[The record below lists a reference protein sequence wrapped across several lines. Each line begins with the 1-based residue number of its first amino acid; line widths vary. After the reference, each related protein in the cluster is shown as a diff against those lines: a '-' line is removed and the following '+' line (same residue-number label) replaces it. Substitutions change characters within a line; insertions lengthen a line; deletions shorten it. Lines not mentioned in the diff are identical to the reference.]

1 MAQKQETQHA
11 LLIPWGQFA
20 QEIGLLSGIEA
31 VKLNQKVYE
40 HTPQAKVIEFL
51 VAILSGAKYLQ
62 DVSLAAH
69 PLDKDVAVA
78 QAWGQQ
84 GWADYTGVSRT
95 LKKLTWSEVN
105 ALAEVLE
112 RVSQPMIKSELTLLR
127 AQDRGLEYDGD
138 LTGLPVS
145 NTSRTYPNAAYGH
158 MSDEIRLGY
167 QAGVVSLQSPTYGRL
182 WISVDHHAG
191 DTVSCTQAE
200 GLVRTAEKR
209 SGQRPKRR
217 TELLQK
223 RIEAH
228 VKSRAP
234 AEKRL
239 VSQQVN
245 LETAQRVKEEVSTQL
260 REETKPK
267 RIAVLERRCLR
278 REKSIEIA
286 RKKLEK
292 TLAQMKV
299 HLEDEKILRQ
309 RLEQFEQDNL
319 ENPQPVKACFRLDAG
334 FGTYENIA
342 LLIEMGYEVYV
353 KLHNHKITEMLRQ
366 KNSPDTVWTRVGDN
380 AEMLAWSGLELQH
393 CPYPLD
399 VALER
404 FYTGKTQKH
413 SALAHFGDTPVTT
426 NLPAWFNRYN
436 ARQTIE
442 AGIKETKQV
451 FYLNRLKVRSEPA
464 IYLQEAMTIFAANF
478 IRWAAVWIEQHALPS
493 ENSLPL
499 RKMGIKMQVQVAA
512 NTSATV
518 IHHSEGML
526 LTFSPA
532 SAFAGK
538 SLFFPAPS
546 RSLWRISF
554 LPFFTFLSMIA
565 QKLRYLR
572 KNVRKS
578 FATAMSM
585 ATHYMLLLILFET
598 QEFT

>member
-1 MAQKQETQHA
+1 MDMAQKQDTQHA
-11 LLIPWGQFA
+11 LLIPWGSFA
-20 QEIGLLSGIEA
+20 QEIGLTSGIKA

-40 HTPQAKVIEFL
+40 HTPQAKVIEFF
-51 VAILSGAKYLQ
+51 VAILSGIKHLQ
-62 DVSLAAH
+62 DLSLAAH

-78 QAWGQQ
+78 EAWGQK

-95 LKKLTWSEVN
+95 LKKLSWAEAE
-105 ALAEVLE
+105 ALVDVLE
-112 RVSQPMIKSELTLLR
+112 HASQPFLESELALLR
-127 AQDRGLEYDGD
+127 SQGRGLEYDGD

-182 WISVDHHAG
+182 WLSVEHHAG

-200 GLVRTAEKR
+200 ALLLAAERR

-217 TELLQK
+217 TELLKK
-223 RIEAH
+223 RIEALI
-228 VKSRAP
+228 KSRAP

-239 VSQQVN
+239 ATQQAK
-245 LETAQRVKEEVSTQL
+245 LEAAQRAKEEIAVEL

-267 RIAVLERRCLR
+267 RIAVLERRCVR
-278 REKSIEIA
+278 REKAVETA

-292 TLAQMKV
+292 TLVQMKA
-299 HLEDEKILRQ
+299 HLEQEKALRQ
-309 RLEQFEQDNL
+309 RLEQFEQDNV
-319 ENPQPVKACFRLDAG
+319 ENPQPVEACFRLDAG

-366 KNSPDTVWTRVGDN
+366 KNSPATIWTRVGDN
-380 AEMLAWSGLELQH
+380 AEMIAWSGLELQH

-404 FYTGKTQKH
+404 FYTGKTKKH
-413 SALAHFGDTPVTT
+413 SALAHFGDKRSSPVTT
-426 NLPAWFNRYN
+426 DLRAWFERYN

-478 IRWAAVWIEQHALPS
+478 IRWATAWIEQHTLPS
-493 ENSLPL
+493 ENALPL
-499 RKMGIKMQVQVAA
+499 GKMGIKKQVQVAA

-518 IHHSEGML
+518 IQNSGGML
-526 LTFSPA
+526 LRFSPA

-538 SLFFPAPS
+538 QLFFPAPS
-546 RSLWRISF
+546 KSLWRNYF
-554 LPFFTFLSMIA
+554 LPFFTILSLIA
-565 QKLRYLR
+565 QKLR
-572 KNVRKS
+572 
-578 FATAMSM
+578 
-585 ATHYMLLLILFET
+585 
-598 QEFT
+598 